1 MAIPGILM
9 QLARNNPMIGQAKQM
24 MGMLRTAQ
32 NPQAMLNQ
40 MVMNNPKLKEVM
52 DLVNQYGGDPN
63 KALEEVSKQYGVTS
77 QDIYDLL
84 K

>member
-1 MAIPGILM
+1 
-9 QLARNNPMIGQAKQM
+9 
-24 MGMLRTAQ
+24 MLRTAQ
-32 NPQAMLNQ
+32 NPQLLLNQ
-40 MVMNNPKLKEVM
+40 MMTSNPKFKEVM

-63 KALEEVSKQYGVTS
+63 KALEEVSKQYGIAP

>member
-1 MAIPGILM
+1 
-9 QLARNNPMIGQAKQM
+9 M
-24 MGMLRTAQ
+24 MGMLKTAQ

-63 KALEEVSKQYGVTS
+63 KALEEVSKQYGISS

>member
-1 MAIPGILM
+1 MM
-9 QLARNNPMIGQAKQM
+9 QLLK
-24 MGMLRTAQ
+24 TAQ

-40 MVMNNPKLKEVM
+40 MITTNPKLKEVM
-52 DLVNQYGGDPN
+52 DVVNQYGGDPN
-63 KALEEVSKQYGVTS
+63 KALEEVSKQYGISS

>member
-1 MAIPGILM
+1 
-9 QLARNNPMIGQAKQM
+9 
-24 MGMLRTAQ
+24 MLRTAQ

-40 MVMNNPKLKEVM
+40 MMMNNPKLKEVM

>member
-9 QLARNNPMIGQAKQM
+9 QLARNNPMIGQVKQM
-24 MGMLRTAQ
+24 MGMLKTAQ

-40 MVMNNPKLKEVM
+40 MMMNNPKLKEVM

-63 KALEEVSKQYGVTS
+63 KALEEVSKQYGIAP

>member
-1 MAIPGILM
+1 
-9 QLARNNPMIGQAKQM
+9 
-24 MGMLRTAQ
+24 MLKAAQ
-32 NPQAMLNQ
+32 NPVAMLNQ
-40 MVMNNPKLKEVM
+40 MTINNPNLKTVM
-52 DLVNQYGGDPN
+52 DIVNQYGGDPN